1 MKRLEVI
8 MSCKHKQILQSQSNE
23 LDSLDLLYVS
33 GLDKVSIS
41 GDTGPKKDL
50 QMKI

>member
-23 LDSLDLLYVS
+23 LDLLYVS
-33 GLDKVSIS
+33 GLDKVRIS

-50 QMKI
+50 QIKI